1 MDLCKLYFTIINHL
15 LFYHQNLKRKVVVVS
30 SITDRVKWTDDM
42 VSYYKKLYRGFMT
55 PANILVIQRNG
66 IIAYHDE
73 TVDLQRKY
81 HNRNMYELFLTNS

>member
-1 MDLCKLYFTIINHL
+1 
-15 LFYHQNLKRKVVVVS
+15 
-30 SITDRVKWTDDM
+30 M